1 MEKQAHT
8 VQVAIQTFKNA
19 CAQGLTFHRTSFVQH
34 KPVSVS
40 FNSRIKPCKQGV
52 HLEMHN

>member
-40 FNSRIKPCKQGV
+40 FNSRIKPCK
-52 HLEMHN
+52 